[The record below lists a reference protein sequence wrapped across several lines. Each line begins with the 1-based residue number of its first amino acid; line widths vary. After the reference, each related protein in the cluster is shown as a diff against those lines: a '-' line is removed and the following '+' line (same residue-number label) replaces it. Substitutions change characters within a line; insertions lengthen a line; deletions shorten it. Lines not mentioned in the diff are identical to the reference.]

1 MLRRAGINGSLQC
14 RGIQVA
20 RHQERLTACI
30 LQSKGIGRTLRV
42 QALTIRMMA
51 LSDARRPASVRRSHA
66 GASIAA
72 RLRSSIAVVTR
83 VQSGDLVAY
92 VADGE
97 DSMSDLRPDLSPN
110 MIEAAPP
117 QPFSVRPALR
127 KDIAAIAD
135 LLLEGFGHEYGG
147 VLLHRTGRR
156 FMERVHALPGRLNGM
171 AVAIDLQDQPVGVAG
186 LRTRELRLRLD
197 GGEQQI
203 MFEELGV
210 GSSIWLDLR
219 ESLMAPP
226 PYQPGNSE
234 AYLYSISVTQRW
246 RGRGVGDALLE
257 FLHGQARDLAKA
269 AALLEVVETNLPA
282 RRLYARHGY
291 SLLRRR
297 RGPLGWIPRFTP
309 PLLLL
314 HKPL

>member
-1 MLRRAGINGSLQC
+1 
-14 RGIQVA
+14 
-20 RHQERLTACI
+20 
-30 LQSKGIGRTLRV
+30 
-42 QALTIRMMA
+42 
-51 LSDARRPASVRRSHA
+51 
-66 GASIAA
+66 
-72 RLRSSIAVVTR
+72 
-83 VQSGDLVAY
+83 
-92 VADGE
+92 
-97 DSMSDLRPDLSPN
+97 MSDLRTDLPKLV
-110 MIEAAPP
+110 EAAPP
-117 QPFSVRPALR
+117 SSFSVRPALR

-171 AVAIDLQDQPVGVAG
+171 AVAVDLNDQAVGVAG

-226 PYQPGNSE
+226 PYQPGSSE
-234 AYLYSISVTQRW
+234 AYVYSVSVTARW
-246 RGRGVGDALLE
+246 RGHGVGDALLE
-257 FLHGQARDLAKA
+257 FLHDQARSLAKTT
-269 AALLEVVETNLPA
+269 ALLEVVETNQPA

-291 SLLRRR
+291 TLLRRR
-297 RGPLGWIPRFTP
+297 RGPLGWIPGLTSA
-309 PLLLL
+309 LLLL
-314 HKPL
+314 HRPL

>member
-1 MLRRAGINGSLQC
+1 
-14 RGIQVA
+14 
-20 RHQERLTACI
+20 
-30 LQSKGIGRTLRV
+30 
-42 QALTIRMMA
+42 
-51 LSDARRPASVRRSHA
+51 
-66 GASIAA
+66 
-72 RLRSSIAVVTR
+72 
-83 VQSGDLVAY
+83 
-92 VADGE
+92 
-97 DSMSDLRPDLSPN
+97 MSDLRTDLSPN
-110 MIEAAPP
+110 TIEAALP
-117 QPFSVRPALR
+117 QSFSVRPALR

-156 FMERVHALPGRLNGM
+156 FMERVHSLPGRLNGM
-171 AVAIDLQDQPVGVAG
+171 AVAVDLNDQPVGVAG

-210 GSSIWLDLR
+210 GPSIWLDLR
-219 ESLMAPP
+219 ESLMAPA

-234 AYLYSISVTQRW
+234 AYLYSISVTLRW

-257 FLHGQARDLAKA
+257 FLHGQARDLAKTV
-269 AALLEVVETNLPA
+269 ALLEVVETNLPA

-291 SLLRRR
+291 SLRRRR
-297 RGPLGWIPRFTP
+297 RGPLGWIPRLTP

-314 HKPL
+314 HKSL